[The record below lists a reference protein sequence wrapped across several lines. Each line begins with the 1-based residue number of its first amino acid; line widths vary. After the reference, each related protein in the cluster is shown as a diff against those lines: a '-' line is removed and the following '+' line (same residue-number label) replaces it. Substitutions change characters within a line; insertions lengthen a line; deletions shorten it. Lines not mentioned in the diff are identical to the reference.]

1 MILRYLTKNK
11 KSLAIIFGSLFFLC
25 LFFVLS
31 VFLGLWGRIP
41 SKDELRNTQL
51 DNATLILDRHGQ
63 SLGSLYSQDRL
74 TVDFDKIS
82 PHLVDA
88 LIATEDVRFYEHHG
102 VDVKSLFRV
111 FFKTLL
117 LGDASSGGGSTLSQ
131 QLAKNLYPR
140 TGSGAPALVAAKIR
154 ESIIAHRIEKLY
166 SKEKI
171 LEKYLNTVP
180 FSDNTYGVERAAKHF
195 FNKSA
200 STLNVSESALLI
212 GMLKATHTYNPRLFP
227 QRSMERRNTV
237 LGQMVKYGML
247 SREAFE
253 DLSLREPDLNLS
265 RVYAKEESALYF
277 KEHVRKELENWAADY
292 EKETGNPIDIYT
304 EGLRVTT
311 TLDLDMQIKAEASMK
326 QHLKALQAQFENSYA
341 TDAPWHS
348 EVLLEKA
355 IRHTPVYTKLKDQ
368 GYSAKKI
375 REILQKKEVKHVFD
389 WSGQDQKLMNT
400 KDSLAHYLK
409 LLNTGWVS
417 LEASSGAVRT
427 WIGGIDYRFLQ
438 YDHVVQSKR
447 QVGSVFKP
455 LVYAT
460 AIEQGISPCKYYDLR
475 KVAYDNLE
483 GWTPKNTSRKE
494 NTDYLNY
501 SMQYALSHSVNTVAV
516 KVLEDAGIGPVI
528 KTAHSMGIASEL
540 PRVPSLA
547 LGTAEVSVLE
557 IAAAYTAFL
566 NEGSSTT
573 PYFITS
579 ITNRQGEIL
588 YEHSHKTADEQAQA
602 ISPATARV
610 VLEMM
615 RSTVD
620 EGTAQ
625 RIRTAYNIDSDLAGK
640 TGTTQNNKD
649 GWFVGLSND
658 LVSVSWVGLDDQ
670 RLGFPSTRMGQGAN
684 SALPLFALWWKK
696 LQADPQYK
704 SLTTATF
711 PEVDEELAVM
721 LDCEPVKKDGFFK
734 RLFKNP
740 KKTRK
745 RDFKGLSEETK

>member
-1 MILRYLTKNK
+1 MILRYLTKHK
-11 KSLAIIFGSLFFLC
+11 KTLAIISGSLFFLLL
-25 LFFVLS
+25 LFILS
-31 VFLGLWGRIP
+31 VFAGLWGRIP
-41 SKDELRNTQL
+41 SEDELLNTQL
-51 DNATLILDRHGQ
+51 DNATLITDRNGK
-63 SLGSLYSQDRL
+63 SLGSLHNQDRL
-74 TVDFDKIS
+74 TVEFSEIS
-82 PHLVDA
+82 PHLIDA
-88 LIATEDVRFYEHHG
+88 LIATEDVRFYEHDG

-117 LGDASSGGGSTLSQ
+117 LGDASSGGGSTISQ

-140 TGSGAPALVAAKIR
+140 VGSGTTALVAAKIR
-154 ESIIAHRIEKLY
+154 ESVIANRIEELY
-166 SKEKI
+166 SKEEI

-195 FNKSA
+195 FNKPA
-200 STLNVSESALLI
+200 KNLNVKESALLI

-227 QRSMERRNTV
+227 ERSLERRNTV
-237 LGQMVKYGML
+237 LAQMVKYGKL
-247 SREAFE
+247 DSEAFDE
-253 DLSLREPDLNLS
+253 LSTQELDLNLT
-265 RVYAKEESALYF
+265 RIYAEEASALYF
-277 KEHVRKELENWAADY
+277 KEQVRKELETWASHY
-292 EKETGNPIDIYT
+292 EKETGNTIDIYA
-304 EGLRVTT
+304 EGLQVKT

-326 QHLKALQAQFENSYA
+326 QHLKTLQRQFEKGYTKS
-341 TDAPWHS
+341 APWNND
-348 EVLLEKA
+348 VLLEKV
-355 IRHTPVYTKLKDQ
+355 IKTSPVYKDLKDQ
-368 GYSAKKI
+368 GYSNQKI
-375 REILQKKEVKHVFD
+375 REILQKKENRHVFD
-389 WSGQDQKLMNT
+389 WSGQNQKSMSI

-417 LEASSGAVRT
+417 LEASTGAVRT

-438 YDHVVQSKR
+438 YDHVLQSKR

-460 AIEQGISPCKYYDLR
+460 AIEEGISPCKHYDLR
-475 KVAYDNLE
+475 KVEYENLE

-516 KVLEDAGIGPVI
+516 KVLEDAGIDPVI
-528 KTAHSMGIASEL
+528 NTARNLGIVSDL

-557 IAAAYTAFL
+557 IATAYTAFL
-566 NEGSSTT
+566 NEGTAST

-579 ITNRQGEIL
+579 ITNRQGEVL
-588 YEHSHKTADEQAQA
+588 YEHQDNAEDERVQA
-602 ISPATARV
+602 ISPGTARV

-615 RSTVD
+615 RSTIE
-620 EGTAQ
+620 EGTAN
-625 RIRTAYNIDSDLAGK
+625 RIRTAYHIKSDLGGK

-649 GWFVGLSND
+649 GWFVGLSKD

-670 RLGFPSTRMGQGAN
+670 RLGFPSTQMGQGAN

-696 LQADPQYK
+696 LEHDPQYK
-704 SLTTATF
+704 DLTSATF
-711 PEVDEELAVM
+711 PEADEEITAM

-745 RDFKGLSEETK
+745 RDFKGLSEATE